1 MKAINLQSRSLENIW
16 TIFLTAAIPF
26 IGVLGA
32 SLIPYTLRLPLMT
45 VTFVFAIIT
54 FMFSDIRI
62 RLNIPNITFFLLIT
76 YIAVSIFFTIDKEST
91 LTLLFFYICCFPML
105 FLKLPDA
112 TLKRIISICYIV
124 STVIAISIV
133 ISVPISNCMDR
144 YFWFIVNPTRSPITS
159 QALARELSLG
169 AYSGFAREMGE
180 AAFIVN
186 VGISISLS
194 KFFTNHKLTKTQFS
208 VLALQIVA
216 LLLPGKRT
224 YLFASLICFLLFFIF
239 SRINGKFFKFCVII
253 LLGTTVILLLMMFIP
268 QTATAINKLL
278 DSENMGRL
286 GGRSFLWKHI
296 YSMIDEY
303 WLFGAGF
310 GSYNQYAF
318 SHGLLVNNAMW
329 KYNAHNCYLQI
340 LGELGII
347 GLSLFITFIISSLFI
362 SAKALRTANNN
373 GDKAQI
379 GAMYFSLFNQLLMTI
394 YSFTSN
400 PIYTKQIL
408 FIWLFTT
415 GIALNIR
422 NRQNPANTKLTR
434 RSSYEI

>member
-54 FMFSDIRI
+54 FMFSDIKI

-216 LLLPGKRT
+216 LLLTGKRT
-224 YLFASLICFLLFFIF
+224 YLFAGLICFLLFFIF

-296 YSMIDEY
+296 YSMI
-303 WLFGAGF
+303 
-310 GSYNQYAF
+310 
-318 SHGLLVNNAMW
+318 
-329 KYNAHNCYLQI
+329 
-340 LGELGII
+340 
-347 GLSLFITFIISSLFI
+347 
-362 SAKALRTANNN
+362 
-373 GDKAQI
+373 
-379 GAMYFSLFNQLLMTI
+379 
-394 YSFTSN
+394 
-400 PIYTKQIL
+400 
-408 FIWLFTT
+408 
-415 GIALNIR
+415 
-422 NRQNPANTKLTR
+422 
-434 RSSYEI
+434 

>member
-216 LLLPGKRT
+216 LLLTGKRT
-224 YLFASLICFLLFFIF
+224 YLFAGLICFLLFFIF
-239 SRINGKFFKFCVII
+239 
-253 LLGTTVILLLMMFIP
+253 
-268 QTATAINKLL
+268 
-278 DSENMGRL
+278 
-286 GGRSFLWKHI
+286 H
-296 YSMIDEY
+296 
-303 WLFGAGF
+303 
-310 GSYNQYAF
+310 
-318 SHGLLVNNAMW
+318 
-329 KYNAHNCYLQI
+329 
-340 LGELGII
+340 
-347 GLSLFITFIISSLFI
+347 
-362 SAKALRTANNN
+362 
-373 GDKAQI
+373 
-379 GAMYFSLFNQLLMTI
+379 
-394 YSFTSN
+394 
-400 PIYTKQIL
+400 
-408 FIWLFTT
+408 
-415 GIALNIR
+415 
-422 NRQNPANTKLTR
+422 
-434 RSSYEI
+434 

>member
-1 MKAINLQSRSLENIW
+1 MEAYLQH
-16 TIFLTAAIPF
+16 
-26 IGVLGA
+26 
-32 SLIPYTLRLPLMT
+32 
-45 VTFVFAIIT
+45 
-54 FMFSDIRI
+54 D
-62 RLNIPNITFFLLIT
+62 
-76 YIAVSIFFTIDKEST
+76 
-91 LTLLFFYICCFPML
+91 
-105 FLKLPDA
+105 
-112 TLKRIISICYIV
+112 
-124 STVIAISIV
+124 
-133 ISVPISNCMDR
+133 
-144 YFWFIVNPTRSPITS
+144 
-159 QALARELSLG
+159 
-169 AYSGFAREMGE
+169 
-180 AAFIVN
+180 
-186 VGISISLS
+186 
-194 KFFTNHKLTKTQFS
+194 
-208 VLALQIVA
+208 
-216 LLLPGKRT
+216 
-224 YLFASLICFLLFFIF
+224 
-239 SRINGKFFKFCVII
+239 
-253 LLGTTVILLLMMFIP
+253 
-268 QTATAINKLL
+268 
-278 DSENMGRL
+278 
-286 GGRSFLWKHI
+286 
-296 YSMIDEY
+296 IDEY